1 LFRRPAAAATDHRAT
16 DGARRGSRAPRRGGI
31 ISCPIDDAFT
41 RPLKP
46 GAICEDLMANIYDFS
61 VKDIHGK
68 EQKLD
73 QYKNSVML
81 IVNVASKCG
90 FTPQYKGLEE
100 LYERLHPRGLEVL
113 GFPCNQFGAQE
124 PGTEKE
130 IESFC
135 ELNYGVTFPL
145 FAKIDVNGD
154 EAAPLYKY
162 LKKAKPGLLGTGAI
176 KWNFTK
182 FLVDRKGNVVE
193 RYGSN
198 VEPQAIAADIE
209 KLL

>member
-1 LFRRPAAAATDHRAT
+1 
-16 DGARRGSRAPRRGGI
+16 
-31 ISCPIDDAFT
+31 
-41 RPLKP
+41 
-46 GAICEDLMANIYDFS
+46 MASVYEFS

-68 EQKLD
+68 DQKLD
-73 QYKNSVML
+73 RYKNKVML

-90 FTPQYKGLEE
+90 FTPQYKGLEA
-100 LYERLHPRGLEVL
+100 LYEKMHDRGLEVL

-135 ELNYGVTFPL
+135 ELNYGVSFPM
-145 FAKIDVNGD
+145 FAKIEVNGGD
-154 EAAPLYKY
+154 AAPLYKY
-162 LKKAKPGLLGTGAI
+162 LKKEKPGLLGSEAI

-193 RYGSN
+193 RYAPN

>member
-1 LFRRPAAAATDHRAT
+1 
-16 DGARRGSRAPRRGGI
+16 
-31 ISCPIDDAFT
+31 
-41 RPLKP
+41 
-46 GAICEDLMANIYDFS
+46 MAGIYDFS

-73 QYKNSVML
+73 RYRDKVML

-90 FTPQYKGLEE
+90 FTPQYKGLEA
-100 LYERLHPRGLEVL
+100 LYEKMHPRGLEVL

-124 PGTEKE
+124 PGSEQE
-130 IESFC
+130 IEQFC
-135 ELNYGVTFPL
+135 DLNYGVTFPL
-145 FAKIDVNGD
+145 FAKIDVNGGD
-154 EAAPLYKY
+154 TAPLYQY
-162 LKKAKPGLLGTGAI
+162 LKTAQPGLLGTEAI

-198 VEPQAIAADIE
+198 VEPEAIAGDIE